1 MHRGKTLISHIDSGE
16 RKRIEGTRQF
26 EMPNYRSGDVLE
38 VTMFNS
44 LSEGTFNTFTGVIYA
59 NKMRK
64 NLRHSF
70 KMNTIVDSVNTSI
83 MFKAHSPMIGKVSL
97 VKYGSNQL
105 RNKMNQ
111 IPDLN
116 LSKNRLKEP
125 VIKGKGYKHRN
136 DIGQKQEKRK
146 ASQESTRG
154 RAQK

>member
-97 VKYGSNQL
+97 VKYGSN
-105 RNKMNQ
+105 
-111 IPDLN
+111 
-116 LSKNRLKEP
+116 
-125 VIKGKGYKHRN
+125 
-136 DIGQKQEKRK
+136 
-146 ASQESTRG
+146 
-154 RAQK
+154 